1 MGKTAF
7 ALNIAQQ
14 SAVKAGASVLIF
26 SLEMS
31 QEQLGQRLIAMQARV
46 ESEKLKKGT
55 LDLKDW
61 DRINFALNELNNTK
75 IVIDDTPGISI
86 MEM

>member
-46 ESEKLKKGT
+46 RVRKTEKRNIRPEGLGQDK
-55 LDLKDW
+55 
-61 DRINFALNELNNTK
+61 FCAE
-75 IVIDDTPGISI
+75 
-86 MEM
+86 